1 MERIYIASAEELENA
16 AYPGTDRLL
25 FALLP
30 EANFYI
36 LDADENSGE
45 LFYVLS
51 NDVKRISDPPLWL
64 NFFVLPWRKK
74 KYTPRERKARIS
86 AEKDLLTILGRLRDI
101 REGLL
106 RIYDRSRELFY
117 RYELVDTTWSLSND
131 LKAMV
136 EESYNLRESDD
147 VM

>member
-1 MERIYIASAEELENA
+1 MEGWLILAMDEGHPVGLYYTDEYTTKAVLDAETGERPTLDYDNMERIYIASAEELENA

-86 AEKDLLTILGRLRDI
+86 AEKDFWAPPW
-101 REGLL
+101 
-106 RIYDRSRELFY
+106 Y
-117 RYELVDTTWSLSND
+117 
-131 LKAMV
+131 
-136 EESYNLRESDD
+136 
-147 VM
+147 